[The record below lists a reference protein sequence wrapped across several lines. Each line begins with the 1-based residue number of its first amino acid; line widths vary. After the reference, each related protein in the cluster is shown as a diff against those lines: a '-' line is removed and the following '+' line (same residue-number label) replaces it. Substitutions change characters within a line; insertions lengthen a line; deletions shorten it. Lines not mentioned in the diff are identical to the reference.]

1 VDAKSVKISCIDGV
15 VLEGF
20 VEHVGDECH
29 DVAFQMLV
37 STNPE
42 KYKKDGCY
50 AIRWEDIL
58 DFKPARGKF
67 QRRLFAMSPQ
77 IFVSRKLADSP

>member
-1 VDAKSVKISCIDGV
+1 MSQEQIDRV

-20 VEHVGDECH
+20 VEHVDDECH
-29 DVAFQMLV
+29 DVAFQVLV

-42 KYKKDGCY
+42 KYKKGGCC

-58 DFKPARGKF
+58 DFQPRK
-67 QRRLFAMSPQ
+67 SQ
-77 IFVSRKLADSP
+77 IPTPPL